1 MARPGRLYNQRVLFS
16 ATPMAHIIPEGWQA
30 LQATGAAQRE
40 IETLALLANALS
52 DRYTVYHGVHWTRV
66 NQGHALVGE
75 IDFAIVNP
83 AGNLL
88 LIEQKSGYL
97 SETPEGLAKQ
107 YDKKEKRVSVQMTRS
122 VEALRARLHQ
132 YCPSDKPLLD
142 SLLYCPDYHVKQPG
156 TAGIDPARI
165 VDARRREHLAR
176 IICTLL
182 PEDAPAA
189 PLADEVHR
197 FLRNEL
203 RLVADVATVTG
214 QARTLYTRLS
224 GGLAEWARCI
234 ECEPFRLRVI
244 GTAGSGK
251 TQLALNVL
259 QDAVKAGRRPL
270 YVCYNRPLADHVAL
284 IAPAGSTVATYHQLC
299 DRILRS
305 AGEVPDFSRPG
316 AFQML
321 ETFMASYRPDA
332 GWQFDEIIIDE
343 GQDFQPAWRDA
354 LLKLLKPNGRCW
366 WLEDPMQN
374 LYGRPPVE
382 LPGWVVLRAQTNYRT
397 PRHILGT
404 LQRLLGPQQRVESGS
419 PLDGSEVDIL
429 TYSDHA
435 DLMDKTKTAITRGL
449 GAGFKKDMIA
459 VVTFRGREHSRFTPL
474 DRLGPH
480 AIKAFTGQYDLLSS
494 PVYSSGDLFIESVHR
509 FKGQSAPCIVFTEID
524 FDALDAAALNKL
536 FVGMT
541 RATMKLVMVVSE
553 RAAHTLIG
561 RLNAST
567 APAPA
572 P

>member
-1 MARPGRLYNQRVLFS
+1 MARIV
-16 ATPMAHIIPEGWQA
+16 PEGWQS
-30 LQATGAAQRE
+30 LPVTGAQQRE
-40 IETLALLANALS
+40 VETLAQLAASLP
-52 DRYTVYHGVHWTRV
+52 DAYIVYHGVHWTRV
-66 NQGHALVGE
+66 NQSSAFVGE

-88 LIEQKSGYL
+88 LIEQKSGFL
-97 SETPEGLAKQ
+97 SETPDGLAKL
-107 YDKKEKRVSVQMTRS
+107 YDKQEKSVPAQMAHS
-122 VEALRARLHQ
+122 AESLRKRLNQ
-132 YCPSDKPLLD
+132 YCTGDKPTLE

-165 VDARRREHLAR
+165 VDASKREHLAR
-176 IICTLL
+176 IIRTLL
-182 PEDAPAA
+182 PEDAPAS
-189 PLADEVHR
+189 PVADEVHR

-203 RLVADVATVTG
+203 RLVADVATMAG
-214 QARTLYTRLS
+214 HAQTLYTRLS

-259 QDAVKAGRRPL
+259 QDAVAAGRRPL
-270 YVCYNRPLADHVAL
+270 YVCYNRPLADHIAL
-284 IAPAGSTVATYHQLC
+284 IAPVGSTIATYHQLC

-305 AGEVPDFSRPG
+305 TGQAPDFSKPG
-316 AFQML
+316 AFQAL
-321 ETFMASYRPDA
+321 EDFMADYHPGVD
-332 GWQFDEIIIDE
+332 WQFDELVIDE
-343 GQDFQPAWRDA
+343 GQDFQPAWRDN
-354 LLKLLKPNGRCW
+354 LLKLLNPNGRAW

-382 LPGWVVLRAQTNYRT
+382 LPGWVVLRANTNYRT
-397 PRHILGT
+397 PRDILAY
-404 LQRLLGPQQRVESGS
+404 LQRLVCPEQAIESGS
-419 PLDGSEVDIL
+419 PLDGSDVEIL
-429 TYSDHA
+429 TYDGHA

-459 VVTFRGREHSRFTPL
+459 VVTYRGREHSSFTPI

-480 AIKAFTGQYDLLSS
+480 ALKAFTGQYDLLGS
-494 PVYSSGDLFIESVHR
+494 PVYSEGDLFIDSVHR

-524 FDALDAAALNKL
+524 FDELDEAALRKL

-553 RAAHTLIG
+553 RATASMLQ
-561 RLNAST
+561 RLA
-567 APAPA
+567 
-572 P
+572 